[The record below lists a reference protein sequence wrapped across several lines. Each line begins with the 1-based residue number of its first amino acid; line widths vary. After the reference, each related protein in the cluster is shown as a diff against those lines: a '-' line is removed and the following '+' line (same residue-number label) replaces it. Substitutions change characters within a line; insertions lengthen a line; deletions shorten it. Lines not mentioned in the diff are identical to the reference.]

1 ALVPNRDIRG
11 FYVEYFRQ
19 RARRDWA
26 PVASARR
33 TLEGIAEARQIV
45 REAKVVL
52 LPFIRN
58 RTLGVRGALD
68 KFSSAAS
75 VVLTYL
81 RIGVMGAAAALV
93 YYLFSSSFGVQNDAM
108 PQGVLG
114 VLSGRPWYYWV
125 FIILVLVVLARLL
138 QKTARIL
145 RSG

>member
-1 ALVPNRDIRG
+1 M
-11 FYVEYFRQ
+11 
-19 RARRDWA
+19 
-26 PVASARR
+26 
-33 TLEGIAEARQIV
+33 
-45 REAKVVL
+45 VL

-145 RSG
+145 RPG